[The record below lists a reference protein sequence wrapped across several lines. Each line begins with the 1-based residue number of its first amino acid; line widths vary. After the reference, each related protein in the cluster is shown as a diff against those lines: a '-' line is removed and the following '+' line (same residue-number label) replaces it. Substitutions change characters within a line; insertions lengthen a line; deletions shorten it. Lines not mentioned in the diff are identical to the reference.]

1 MPIEGTL
8 SRLAELKDLDQ
19 KKEVPQVEN
28 SEDQTFLTQQDAS
41 SDPQDKLDQMEL
53 TDYLKNKG

>member
-8 SRLAELKDLDQ
+8 SKLAELKDLDQ

>member
-19 KKEVPQVEN
+19 KKEVPPVEN

>member
-28 SEDQTFLTQQDAS
+28 SEDQTFLT
-41 SDPQDKLDQMEL
+41 
-53 TDYLKNKG
+53 